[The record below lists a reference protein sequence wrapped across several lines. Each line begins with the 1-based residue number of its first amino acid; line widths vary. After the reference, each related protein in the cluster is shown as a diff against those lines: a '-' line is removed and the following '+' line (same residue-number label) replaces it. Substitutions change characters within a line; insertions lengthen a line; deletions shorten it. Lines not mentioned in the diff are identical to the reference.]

1 LMAVIGGVGLVVFL
15 GVVLVLGLIHYWTWG
30 RGFSRRVAEE
40 RAKLFRQEL
49 GIDRDHLSEV
59 ERPRHY

>member
-1 LMAVIGGVGLVVFL
+1 MAVVGGLGLAVFA
-15 GVVLVLGLIHYWTWG
+15 GFVLVLGLIHYWTWG
-30 RGFSRRVAEE
+30 RGLGRRVAEE
-40 RAKLFRQEL
+40 RARLFRQEL